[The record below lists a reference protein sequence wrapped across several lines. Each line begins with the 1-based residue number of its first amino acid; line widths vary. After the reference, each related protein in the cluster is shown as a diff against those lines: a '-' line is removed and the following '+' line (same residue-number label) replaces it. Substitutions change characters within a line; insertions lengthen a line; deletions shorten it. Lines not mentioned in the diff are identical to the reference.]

1 MEQRN
6 REEIDIDKVIEAH
19 LSPVST
25 AYKSKNFVGTSSGL
39 LDAAVQRG
47 GDWVGFCR
55 AFGGKRNV

>member
-25 AYKSKNFVGTSSGL
+25 ADKSKDFVGSSSGL
-39 LDAAVQRG
+39 FDAAVKGG

-55 AFGGKRNV
+55 AFGGKCNV